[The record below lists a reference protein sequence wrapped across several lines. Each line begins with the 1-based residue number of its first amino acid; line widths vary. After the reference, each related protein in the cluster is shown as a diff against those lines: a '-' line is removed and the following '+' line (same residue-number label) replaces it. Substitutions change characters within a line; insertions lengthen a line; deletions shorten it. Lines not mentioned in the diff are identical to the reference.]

1 MQMSIPG
8 IRTGRRVRLDFKSY
22 QITLTEYLCRSIG
35 RNRSLARARIC
46 PNRTVGVDA
55 LGYVGVLR
63 AFLWV
68 Y

>member
-46 PNRTVGVDA
+46 PNRTVGFDA
-55 LGYVGVLR
+55 MAWVGALR